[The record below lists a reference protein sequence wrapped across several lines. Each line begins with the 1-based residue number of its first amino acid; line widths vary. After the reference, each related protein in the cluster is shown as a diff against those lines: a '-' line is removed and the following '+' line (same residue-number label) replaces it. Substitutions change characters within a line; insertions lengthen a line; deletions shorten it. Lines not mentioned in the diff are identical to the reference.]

1 MCKTKTRSANIY
13 KVSTQ
18 SRSTGETI
26 TRYEVRLRR
35 KLPNGKTVDY
45 QRRFDTLRQAEQH
58 RNQVVADIQNGT
70 YEERPAQPPGSIEPL
85 TVADALNRYADY
97 LDSTKP
103 EPLSSRE
110 RNRITFIGKQP
121 IGKTLLAAL
130 SALEVDTYIELRLN
144 QGVSESTVKK
154 EVAVIRRMRKIAHR
168 AALNLGVPRTVLYPE
183 RDLKGSCRRT
193 RRPSDDEFK
202 MLLEHF
208 ESNDQDMY
216 YLVRLAT
223 STTMRLGELCSLQWE
238 HYQQQTYTIRLLA
251 QNTKTK
257 TARDVPLRS
266 QAIEILAEMQPK
278 DVGRVFNINSNS
290 ATQRFR
296 RACKKLGITDLRFHD
311 LRREGCSQ
319 LAMLGLSD
327 RQLMQFT
334 GHKTPSMLSIYTNL
348 AAQQIGMQVRDL
360 EKRLSQQSDRGS
372 STFATDFTERPF

>member
-1 MCKTKTRSANIY
+1 MSKTKTRSANIY

-18 SRSTGETI
+18 SRSTGETV
-26 TRYEVRLRR
+26 TRYEVKLRR
-35 KLPNGKTVDY
+35 KLTDGRIVDY
-45 QRRFDTLRQAEQH
+45 QRRFDSLRLAEQH
-58 RNQVVADIQNGT
+58 RNRVLADIQNGT
-70 YEERPAQPPGSIEPL
+70 YAEKSARPPEPIKPW
-85 TVADALNRYADY
+85 TVSEALDRYADY
-97 LDSTKP
+97 LDATKP

-121 IGKTLLAAL
+121 IGKTLLAEL
-130 SALEVDTYIELRLN
+130 SAHEVDDYIELRLN

-168 AALNLGVPRTVLYPE
+168 SALNFGVLRTVLYPE

-193 RRPSDDEFK
+193 RRPSDDEFQT
-202 MLLEHF
+202 LLQHF
-208 ESNDQDMY
+208 ESDDKTMY
-216 YLVRLAT
+216 FLVRLAT
-223 STTMRLGELCSLQWE
+223 ITTLRLGELCSLHWE
-238 HYQQQTYTIRLLA
+238 HYQQQSGTIRLLA

-278 DVGRVFNINSNS
+278 VTGRIFDINSNS

-334 GHKTPSMLSIYTNL
+334 GHKTPSMLSVYTNL
-348 AAQQIGMQVRDL
+348 AAQQIGMQVREL
-360 EKRLSQQSDRGS
+360 EKRLLPQRD
-372 STFATDFTERPF
+372 